1 MVRLLHASNA
11 QTNFPPTHTYSKE
24 IWAFISIVLKC
35 QYARQEKTTMT
46 TFVPRARATGVG
58 SMPHL
63 ETHEAMRVMFENFSA
78 IPYWPQL
85 PKRDFRENMYAQ
97 FSEDLVGVQ
106 IDLSQ
111 EWMGLVKDD
120 NTMAQIEAFYARYLE
135 DQPKLFAVGREYAAG
150 LYALRDFGDTLKNA
164 KWIKGQVTGPI
175 SFGLKVVDQNLKPM
189 LYDEALRD
197 VLVKHLARKAQWQE
211 KFLSELGTPIIFIDE
226 PSLALIG
233 ASVVALNRDEVVRDL
248 EEVFSALHCI
258 TGTHCCGNTDWS
270 MLLQTSVNL
279 ISFDAYNYAENLA
292 LFADDVKHFLDRGGA
307 LAWGIVP
314 TVEEQIMSETAESL
328 TARLDAAVSLLVK
341 KGLDRDLLYER
352 ALITPACGLGTVS
365 LAAAERAF
373 ALTRGI
379 SEQVQSRLT

>member
-1 MVRLLHASNA
+1 
-11 QTNFPPTHTYSKE
+11 
-24 IWAFISIVLKC
+24 
-35 QYARQEKTTMT
+35 MT

-58 SMPHL
+58 SMPHP
-63 ETHEAMRVMFENFSA
+63 ETRDALRVMFENFSA

-97 FSEDLVGVQ
+97 FSEGLVGVQ
-106 IDLSQ
+106 IDLPQ

-120 NTMAQIEAFYARYLE
+120 NTMAQIEAFYTRYIE
-135 DQPKLFAVGREYAAG
+135 DNPDLFAVGQEYAAG
-150 LYALRDFGDTLKNA
+150 LYALRDFGDALKNA

-175 SFGLKVVDQNLKPM
+175 SFGLQVVDQNLKPM

-197 VLVKHLARKAQWQE
+197 VLVKHIARKAQWQE
-211 KFLSELGTPIIFIDE
+211 KFLSTVGAHGCAPLQPIIFIDE

-248 EEVFSALHCI
+248 EEVFSALHCV

-270 MLLQTSVNL
+270 MLLQTSVNI

-292 LFADDVKHFLDRGGA
+292 LFADDVKRFLDRGGA

-314 TVEEQIMSETAESL
+314 TVEEQIARETAESL
-328 TARLDAAVSLLVK
+328 TARLDAAVNLLVK

-373 ALTRGI
+373 ALTRAV
-379 SEQVQSRLT
+379 SEQLRGRMVA

>member
-1 MVRLLHASNA
+1 
-11 QTNFPPTHTYSKE
+11 
-24 IWAFISIVLKC
+24 
-35 QYARQEKTTMT
+35 MT
-46 TFVPRARATGVG
+46 TFAPRALATGVG
-58 SMPHL
+58 SMPHS
-63 ETHEAMRVMFENFSA
+63 ETREAMRVMFENFSA

-106 IDLSQ
+106 IDLPQ

-120 NTMAQIEAFYARYLE
+120 NTMAQVEAFYARYIE
-135 DQPKLFAVGREYAAG
+135 DNPDLFAVGQEYAAV
-150 LYALRDFGDTLKNA
+150 LYALRDFGDALRNA

-175 SFGLKVVDQNLKPM
+175 SFGLKIVDQNLKPM

-197 VLVKHLARKAQWQE
+197 VLVKHIARKAQWQE
-211 KFLSELGTPIIFIDE
+211 KFLSTVGAHGRAPLRPNIFIDE

-248 EEVFSALHCI
+248 EEVFSALHCV

-270 MLLQTSVNL
+270 MLLQTSVNI

-292 LFADDVKHFLDRGGA
+292 LFAADVKRFLDRGGV

-314 TVEEQIMSETAESL
+314 TVEDQIARETAESL
-328 TARLDAAVSLLVK
+328 TARLDAAVNLLVK
-341 KGLDRDLLYER
+341 KGLDHDLLYER

-373 ALTRGI
+373 ALTRGV
-379 SEQVQSRLT
+379 SERVRGRMVA

>member
-1 MVRLLHASNA
+1 
-11 QTNFPPTHTYSKE
+11 
-24 IWAFISIVLKC
+24 
-35 QYARQEKTTMT
+35 MT
-46 TFVPRARATGVG
+46 TFVPRALATGVG
-58 SMPHL
+58 SMPHP
-63 ETHEAMRVMFENFSA
+63 ETREALRVMFENFSA

-106 IDLSQ
+106 IDLPQ

-120 NTMAQIEAFYARYLE
+120 NTMAQIEAFYARYIE
-135 DQPKLFAVGREYAAG
+135 NNSDLFAVGREYAAG
-150 LYALRDFGDTLKNA
+150 LYALRDYHDALKKV

-197 VLVKHLARKAQWQE
+197 VLVKHIARKAQWQE
-211 KFLSELGTPIIFIDE
+211 KFLSNVGAGSSHSSATQGGETSPLQPIIFIDE

-248 EEVFSALHCI
+248 EEVFSALHCV
-258 TGTHCCGNTDWS
+258 TGTHCCGNTDWA
-270 MLLQTSVNL
+270 MLLQTSVNI

-292 LFADDVKHFLDRGGA
+292 LFADDVKRFLDRGGV

-314 TVEEQIMSETAESL
+314 TIEEQIARETAESL
-328 TARLDAAVSLLVK
+328 TARLDAAVNLLVK
-341 KGLDRDLLYER
+341 KGIDRDLLYER

-379 SEQVQSRLT
+379 SERVRGRMVA